1 MTVSG
6 KVYLLGAGPGNIDYL
21 TVRGQQVLQQADC
34 LIYDALVDSRLLS
47 QLAPTCNILQV
58 GKRGGQPST
67 PQRDINQLL
76 VNHCHQGQ
84 QVVRL
89 KSGDPFIFGRAA
101 SEIQALKAASC
112 DFEVIPG
119 VSSALAAPLLN
130 AIPLTDPALG
140 HGFGVFT
147 AHSLPSLDWATL
159 ANLETL
165 VLLMGG
171 RHLGEI
177 CHRLQIHNRHGDTP
191 VAVIQW
197 ASQPQ
202 QRLWQGTLLNIAQ
215 VTKGEQLSPC
225 IIVIGEVVRLR
236 EFLSPPAMSD
246 GISGGMSD
254 GGVSPLPLAHK
265 TILVTRAAGQA
276 SSFNPLLTGRGATV
290 IDMPALEIRPPSSW
304 AAVDQALADLQRFDW
319 LILTSA
325 NAVNWL
331 LDRLIDQGYDLRQ
344 LAHLKLAVVGKKTA
358 SSLTERGLKADF
370 MPADYVADA
379 LVVEFPVPL
388 AGLNLLFPR
397 VETGG
402 RDVLVKEFTAQGATV
417 TEVATYESG
426 CPPAMTAVAVMALRQ
441 GRVDAMTFASSKTV
455 RHFKQLMMAEF
466 GEGWMAVI
474 QGVAIASIGPQ
485 TTRACL
491 DELGRVDVEATTYTL
506 DGLTEALVQWAN
518 HGS

>member
-1 MTVSG
+1 MTASG

-34 LIYDALVDSRLLS
+34 LIYDALVDLRLLAHLS
-47 QLAPTCNILQV
+47 PTCNTIQV

-67 PQRDINQLL
+67 PQSDINQLL
-76 VNHCHQGQ
+76 VHHCHQGK

-101 SEIQALKAASC
+101 GEIQALKAASC

-130 AIPLTDPALG
+130 AIPLTDPALS
-140 HGFGVFT
+140 HGFGIFT
-147 AHSLPSLDWATL
+147 AHSLPNLDWSTL
-159 ANLETL
+159 AKLETL

-177 CHRLQIHNRHGDTP
+177 CYQLQAHDRHGDTP

-236 EFLSPPAMSD
+236 EFLSPPAVSNSD
-246 GISGGMSD
+246 VFD
-254 GGVSPLPLAHK
+254 GGVSSLPLAHK
-265 TILVTRAAGQA
+265 TILVTRAAGQS
-276 SSFNPLLTGRGATV
+276 SSFTPLLTSQGATV

-304 AAVDQALADLQRFDW
+304 APVDQALANLQQFDW

-325 NAVNWL
+325 NAVNWF

-358 SSLTERGLKADF
+358 RNLAERGLKADF

-379 LVVEFPVPL
+379 LAEEFPVPL
-388 AGLNLLFPR
+388 TGLKLLFPR

-402 RDVLVKEFTAQGATV
+402 RNVLLKEFSAQGATV
-417 TEVATYESG
+417 TEVAAYESG
-426 CPPAMTAVAVMALRQ
+426 CPSAMTATAVVALRQ
-441 GRVDAMTFASSKTV
+441 GQVDAITFASSKTV

-466 GEGWMAVI
+466 GEAWMALI
-474 QGVAIASIGPQ
+474 QGGAIASIGPQ
-485 TTRACL
+485 TTQTCL
-491 DELGRVDVEATTYTL
+491 DELGRIDIEATTYTL
-506 DGLTEALVQWAN
+506 DGLTDALIQWA
-518 HGS
+518 SP

>member
-1 MTVSG
+1 MTASG

-34 LIYDALVDSRLLS
+34 LIYDALVDQRLLS
-47 QLAPTCNILQV
+47 QLAPNCDTIQV

-67 PQRDINQLL
+67 PQSDINQLL
-76 VNHCHQGQ
+76 VSHCRQGK

-101 SEIQALKAASC
+101 GEIQALKAADC
-112 DFEVIPG
+112 NFEVIPG

-130 AIPLTDPALG
+130 AIPLTDPALS

-147 AHSLPSLDWATL
+147 AHSLASLDWSSL
-159 ANLETL
+159 AKLETL

-177 CHRLQIHNRHGDTP
+177 CYQLQAHNRHGDTP

-236 EFLSPPAMSD
+236 EFLSPPAVSNSD
-246 GISGGMSD
+246 VSSGVFS
-254 GGVSPLPLAHK
+254 LPLAHK
-265 TILVTRAAGQA
+265 TILVTRAAGQS
-276 SSFNPLLTGRGATV
+276 SSFTPLLTDRGATV

-304 AAVDQALADLQRFDW
+304 AAVDRALADLQQFDW

-325 NAVNWL
+325 NAVNWF
-331 LDRLIDQGYDLRQ
+331 LDRLIEQGYDLRQ
-344 LAHLKLAVVGKKTA
+344 LAHLKLAVVGKKTDRA
-358 SSLTERGLKADF
+358 LTERGLRADF

-379 LVVEFPVPL
+379 LVAEFPLPL
-388 AGLNLLFPR
+388 AGLKLLFPR

-402 RDVLVKEFTAQGATV
+402 RDVLVKEFSAQGATV
-417 TEVATYESG
+417 TEVAAYESG
-426 CPPAMTAVAVMALRQ
+426 CPPAMTAVAVTALRQ
-441 GRVDAMTFASSKTV
+441 GQVDAITFASSKTV
-455 RHFKQLMMAEF
+455 RHFKQLMMAKF
-466 GEGWMAVI
+466 GDEWMTII
-474 QGVAIASIGPQ
+474 QGIAIASIGPQ
-485 TTRACL
+485 TSQTCL
-491 DELGRVDVEATTYTL
+491 AELGRVDIEATTYTL
-506 DGLTEALVQWAN
+506 DGLTDALVQWAYP
-518 HGS
+518 